1 MARTLYLVRHGTTRA
16 NLENRFAGRTAAAL
30 HETGVRQVEDVGTR
44 LQACDIVRIYSGPLL
59 RVRQSAE
66 ILRTLLDVPVVFDE
80 ALTEILIAH
89 WDGLTKKTI
98 IDSFGDEY
106 PTWLDRPQHFA
117 LPGCETLAQ
126 VQARSSAA
134 LESYLD
140 RAPAGNLLIVSHL
153 IVIRCLVL
161 YFKKLGL
168 ADFRRIKIDNGSV
181 VRVTEGADGG
191 WSVVLQDWQEAGGDR

>member
-1 MARTLYLVRHGTTRA
+1 MERTLYLVRHGTTRA
-16 NLENRFAGRTAAAL
+16 NLENRFAGRTAEAL
-30 HETGVRQVEDVGTR
+30 HETGIRQVEDVGTR
-44 LQACDIVRIYSGPLL
+44 LRACDIVRIYSGPLL

-89 WDGLTKKTI
+89 WDGLTKRTI
-98 IDSFGDEY
+98 TDSFGDEY

-134 LESYLD
+134 LARYLD
-140 RAPAGNLLIVSHL
+140 RAPSGNLLIVSHL
-153 IVIRCLVL
+153 IVLRCLVL
-161 YFKKLGL
+161 SFKKMGL
-168 ADFRRIKIDNGSV
+168 ADFRRIKIDNGSI
-181 VRVTEGADGG
+181 VRVAERTGGG
-191 WSVVLQDWQEAGGDR
+191 WSVVLQD